1 MNILQASADGFLT
14 GETITE
20 ISRAANFLD
29 TIKSDIKAIK
39 NVVIPGLKQS
49 TRQNRVASTPTR
61 ARDAQGR
68 FIPSTA
74 TPNKQAALS
83 RSQKTTAR
91 DIPRKIGSAISPV
104 ATSLTKGDPAAQA
117 ASEVAQPIARG
128 YQFFSGIKEEKR
140 KLRWFQRIFRV
151 LNLSRKE
158 DSVYQKSTKKI
169 LKDINEKTG
178 LENSDSGSGNFLISI
193 LRFLGKSI
201 ATVFSG
207 VARVLPRMLLTV
219 GRLAFG
225 PVGLAISAAAALAW
239 GAFTEGG
246 RKFFTDLGGKIA
258 GMWDG
263 AVQSFKDTFPDTSES
278 IGKGIDAVV
287 GWFDSAKE
295 IVNKAIKNLKDMF
308 PDISGSIGKGI
319 DAIGDFFSFSGSGK
333 HSSGRNGNKLNKKS
347 SANRDIL
354 IKQMLDAGIT
364 NPTEQA
370 AFLAQADHESS
381 GFSNLEENLKFK
393 PKRLLQVS
401 KRARK
406 AGAGAVNKAVSEG
419 PEGIAELLYG
429 GRSDLGNSIKGDGY
443 KFRGRG
449 FIQLTGRA
457 NYAAAS
463 KALGINLVDNPD
475 LATDPAVAAKI
486 ATWFHQKN
494 KSLVNASR
502 SGDIRSARKLVNGGL
517 NGIDDVSKK
526 FTSYLSQTRSNSFKL
541 ATKTIPAPLPSVSLP
556 SLPQP
561 AIINQAPPLVTALAT
576 DAKRGKLSVT
586 VDKGD
591 VGQDVADR
599 KIAHIA
605 TGGLSS
611 S

>member
-1 MNILQASADGFLT
+1 MESTRAIKKMNILQASADGFLT
-14 GETITE
+14 GETVSE

-39 NVVIPGLKQS
+39 NVVIPGLKPS
-49 TRQNRVASTPTR
+49 TRQNRVAATPTR

-68 FIPSTA
+68 FVSSTA
-74 TPNKQAALS
+74 TPNKQATSS
-83 RSQKTTAR
+83 RSQKTTTR
-91 DIPRKIGSAISPV
+91 NIPRKIGSVVSPV
-104 ATSLTKGDPAAQA
+104 ATSLTKGEPAAQA

-128 YQFFSGIKEEKR
+128 YQFFAGLKDEKI
-140 KLRWFQRIFRV
+140 KLRWFSRIFRV
-151 LNLSRKE
+151 LTLSRKE

-207 VARVLPRMLLTV
+207 VARVLPRILLTV

-239 GAFTEGG
+239 GAFTEDG
-246 RKFFTDLGGKIA
+246 RKFFTDLGDKIA
-258 GMWDG
+258 GMWGD
-263 AVQSFKDTFPDTSES
+263 AVHAFKDTFPNATKTVTKS
-278 IGKGIDAVV
+278 INAVSS
-287 GWFDSAKE
+287 WFDKAKNAVSDFISTPEKPKVSSKKVSA
-295 IVNKAIKNLKDMF
+295 NKA
-308 PDISGSIGKGI
+308 
-319 DAIGDFFSFSGSGK
+319 
-333 HSSGRNGNKLNKKS
+333 
-347 SANRDIL
+347 IL

-370 AFLAQADHESS
+370 AFLAQVDHESS
-381 GFSNLEENLKFK
+381 GFSNLEENLNYK

-401 KRARK
+401 KRTRR
-406 AGAGAVNKAVSEG
+406 AGPGAVNKAVSDG

-561 AIINQAPPLVTALAT
+561 AIINQAPPLVTTLAT

-586 VDKGD
+586 VNKGD
-591 VGQDVADR
+591 VGQDVEDR

-605 TGGLSS
+605 TGGLSAS
-611 S
+611 